1 MNLPGSG
8 NTALTKVHDVA
19 VFKSWIV
26 PRPEPTSRSD
36 QSTTSELKYAGG
48 TSPAPVITKTNED
61 FPERE
66 WPHDL
71 RGTSTQGTLYLSLR

>member
-1 MNLPGSG
+1 MSPWSEPRFDEPAVGSG

-36 QSTTSELKYAGG
+36 QSTTSELKYAG
-48 TSPAPVITKTNED
+48 E
-61 FPERE
+61 
-66 WPHDL
+66 L
-71 RGTSTQGTLYLSLR
+71 RPLR